1 MRYKYLTE
9 TQIEKLESLTPEE
22 AEKIQQIYL
31 DNDMY
36 ELKKICKTLIYKKK
50 KSSKDLPTLHDAEL
64 ESLAVEVFLSS
75 LLKYDS
81 SVKCT
86 FKTFL
91 YGNIWRKYWT
101 YTRDIERKKR
111 CVYVPDIDEETG
123 KQKVDKEGNPKEKPV
138 FDISIYSQIDE
149 DGMQLWETFVSGKT
163 VEDVVFQN
171 DQEMSSTMREYTNKL
186 SRVQSVIL
194 HMLADGFNEEE
205 ILQNLHIS
213 KSLYNDSLKAIRNNT
228 NTRILIHKN
237 DRICQFRIMKKQ
249 PEIHFETVKELS
261 GKSRGGFGS
270 TGKN

>member
-22 AEKIQQIYL
+22 TEKIQQIYL

-75 LLKYDS
+75 LLKYNSD
-81 SVKCT
+81 VKCT
-86 FKTFL
+86 FKTYL

-111 CVYVPDIDEETG
+111 CVFVPDIDEETG
-123 KQKVDKEGNPKEKPV
+123 KQKFDKDGNPKEKPV

-171 DQEMSSTMREYTNKL
+171 DQEMSY
-186 SRVQSVIL
+186 
-194 HMLADGFNEEE
+194 
-205 ILQNLHIS
+205 
-213 KSLYNDSLKAIRNNT
+213 
-228 NTRILIHKN
+228 
-237 DRICQFRIMKKQ
+237 
-249 PEIHFETVKELS
+249 
-261 GKSRGGFGS
+261 
-270 TGKN
+270 

>member
-213 KSLYNDSLKAIRNNT
+213 KLLYNDSLKAIRNNT
-228 NTRILIHKN
+228 NTRILRR
-237 DRICQFRIMKKQ
+237 DY
-249 PEIHFETVKELS
+249 
-261 GKSRGGFGS
+261 
-270 TGKN
+270 

>member
-9 TQIEKLESLTPEE
+9 TQREKLEFLTPEE
-22 AEKIQQIYL
+22 ADEIQQTYL
-31 DNDMY
+31 DNDMR

-50 KSSKDLPTLHDAEL
+50 KSSQDLPTLHDAEL

-75 LLKYDS
+75 LLKYNSD
-81 SVKCT
+81 VKCT
-86 FKTFL
+86 FKTYL

-111 CVYVPDIDEETG
+111 CVFVPD
-123 KQKVDKEGNPKEKPV
+123 
-138 FDISIYSQIDE
+138 IDE

-171 DQEMSSTMREYTNKL
+171 DQEMSSLMREYTSKL

-213 KSLYNDSLKAIRNNT
+213 KSLYNDSLKAIRNNS
-228 NTRILIHKN
+228 NTRILRR
-237 DRICQFRIMKKQ
+237 DY
-249 PEIHFETVKELS
+249 
-261 GKSRGGFGS
+261 
-270 TGKN
+270 

>member
-9 TQIEKLESLTPEE
+9 TQREKLEFLTPEE
-22 AEKIQQIYL
+22 ADEIQQTYL
-31 DNDMY
+31 DNDMC

-50 KSSKDLPTLHDAEL
+50 KSSQDLPTLHDAEL

-75 LLKYDS
+75 LLKYNSD
-81 SVKCT
+81 VKCT
-86 FKTFL
+86 FKTYL

-111 CVYVPDIDEETG
+111 CVFVPDIDEETG
-123 KQKVDKEGNPKEKPV
+123 KQKFDKDGNPKEKPV

-171 DQEMSSTMREYTNKL
+171 DQEMSSLMREYTSKL

-213 KSLYNDSLKAIRNNT
+213 KSLYNDSLKAIRNNS
-228 NTRILIHKN
+228 NTRILRR
-237 DRICQFRIMKKQ
+237 DY
-249 PEIHFETVKELS
+249 
-261 GKSRGGFGS
+261 
-270 TGKN
+270 

>member
-9 TQIEKLESLTPEE
+9 TQIEKLEFLTPEE

-75 LLKYDS
+75 LLRYDS

-111 CVYVPDIDEETG
+111 CTYVPDIDEETG
-123 KQKVDKEGNPKEKPV
+123 KQKVDKNGNPKEKPV
-138 FDISIYSQIDE
+138 FDVSIYSQID
-149 DGMQLWETFVSGKT
+149 DGVQLWESFVSKKS
-163 VEDVVFQN
+163 VEDIVFE
-171 DQEMSSTMREYTNKL
+171 DVQEMSSSMREYTSKL
-186 SRVQSVIL
+186 SRVQLAIL
-194 HMLADGFNEEE
+194 NMLADGFKEEE
-205 ILQNLHIS
+205 ILHNLHIS
-213 KSLYNDSLKAIRNNT
+213 KQLYNDSLKAIHSNV
-228 NTRILIHKN
+228 NTRILRR
-237 DRICQFRIMKKQ
+237 DY
-249 PEIHFETVKELS
+249 
-261 GKSRGGFGS
+261 
-270 TGKN
+270 